1 MAEVIF
7 IKVCNANLIT
17 TGKIE
22 ERIAKIDEIIDSLY
36 NVALATV
43 SQGNIAEYELDTGQ
57 TRNRVKYN
65 SQASVMSAIKLY
77 EDMRQRYV
85 NRLQPRMVRLMDQKN
100 FKR

>member
-7 IKVCNANLIT
+7 IKVDNVNLIT
-17 TGKIE
+17 SGKIE
-22 ERIAKIDEIIDSLY
+22 ERIVKIDEIIDSLY

-43 SQGNIAEYELDTGQ
+43 NQGNIAEYELDTGQ

-65 SQASVMSAIKLY
+65 TQASVMAAIKLY

-85 NRLQPRMVRLMDQKN
+85 NRLQPRMVKLMDHKN